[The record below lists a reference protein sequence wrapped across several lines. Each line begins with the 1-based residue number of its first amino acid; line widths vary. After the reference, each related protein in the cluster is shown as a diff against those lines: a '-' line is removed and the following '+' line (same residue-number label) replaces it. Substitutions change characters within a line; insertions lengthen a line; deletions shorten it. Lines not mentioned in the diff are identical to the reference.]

1 MQSEN
6 RTQKEIEQPDQEQVP
21 EKTITLEEK
30 KVIESGQVKEDK
42 TKQKD
47 EEVKDPELTKEL
59 EDDEEMI
66 RLSNAEKLL
75 CKEQKKSLFIKN
87 SSFIFTHHF
96 VH

>member
-42 TKQKD
+42 TK
-47 EEVKDPELTKEL
+47 
-59 EDDEEMI
+59 
-66 RLSNAEKLL
+66 
-75 CKEQKKSLFIKN
+75 
-87 SSFIFTHHF
+87 
-96 VH
+96 